1 MSLYIDRWE
10 EGYDQGYYEALRNAL
25 RLLAMGFGI
34 GKSIQDIHAEL
45 RSMRDEAHELML
57 EHRSDAK

>member
-1 MSLYIDRWE
+1 MTRWE
-10 EGYDQGYYEALRNAL
+10 EGYDCGYYEGLRNAL

-45 RSMRDEAHELML
+45 REMRDDAFAQHQENL
-57 EHRSDAK
+57 EEEE